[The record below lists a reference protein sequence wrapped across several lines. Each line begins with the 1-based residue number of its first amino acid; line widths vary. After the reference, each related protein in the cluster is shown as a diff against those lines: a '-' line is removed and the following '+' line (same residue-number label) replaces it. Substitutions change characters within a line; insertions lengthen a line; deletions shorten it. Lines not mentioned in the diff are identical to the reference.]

1 MTERA
6 GGRAAESR
14 SGHRSPERRD
24 ADRLLLRAAAHGGPW
39 LGLLAAAAVALA
51 AAETAFPA
59 LLGHTIDAVLR
70 HRGSSTWL
78 LATAVLVGAL
88 VLLDALEE
96 VAAGASAA
104 RSTAWLRTLLL
115 RHVLDLGTRATA
127 RAGAGDLV
135 GRLVGNCAQA
145 GRSGQVAVRAGAA
158 LIPAIGGPVGLALI
172 DPWLCV
178 TFLAGV
184 PVLLLLLRTLAR
196 DAQELA
202 ERYLT
207 VQGEIAARL
216 VDALRGV
223 RTIAAAGTID
233 REAARV
239 LEPLPE
245 LHRHGMGIWRAQ
257 MRISAQDGLLVALLE
272 VAVLAVAGLELMHG
286 RISAGELL
294 AAAQYVL
301 LGATMG
307 SALSS
312 VTALARSRA
321 AAGRL
326 AQLLRTEPPAYGR
339 QRLPPGGGRLELRG
353 VTVHDGARSTLRDV
367 SLVVAPGTLL
377 AVVGPSGAGKSLL
390 SAVAGR
396 LLDPDEGEVL
406 LDGVPLAQLARAE
419 LRGAIGYGFERP
431 ALIGDTVADA
441 IAFGTCR
448 PPARELH
455 AAARAA
461 RAHDFICRLQ
471 RRYRTPL
478 REAPMSG
485 GQLQRLGLARTFAH
499 AGRVLLLDDIAAS
512 LDTVT
517 EHHIAEALTGALRDR
532 TRIVVAHRASTAARA
547 HTVVWLEEGA
557 VRAGGTHAELWQL
570 PGYRAL
576 FAPDA
581 VAAHDGR
588 AA

>member
-1 MTERA
+1 MSKRA
-6 GGRAAESR
+6 GGRSGVVR
-14 SGHRSPERRD
+14 SGRRPPQRRA
-24 ADRLLLRAAAHGGPW
+24 ADRLLLSVGLHGGPW
-39 LGLLAAAAVALA
+39 LALLALAAVLLAAAEV
-51 AAETAFPA
+51 AFPA
-59 LLGHTIDAVLR
+59 VLGHTIDAVLH
-70 HRGSSTWL
+70 HRGSHAWL
-78 LATAVLVGAL
+78 LAAAAL
-88 VLLDALEE
+88 VAALAVLDALEE
-96 VAAGASAA
+96 VAAGSATA
-104 RSTAWLRTLLL
+104 RATAWLRNLVL
-115 RHVLDLGTRATA
+115 RHVLALGTRATA
-127 RAGAGDLV
+127 VGGTGDLV
-135 GRLVGNCAQA
+135 GRVVGNCSQA
-145 GRSGQVAVRAGAA
+145 GRTGPVAVRAAAA

-172 DPWLCV
+172 DPWLCL

-196 DAQELA
+196 DAQDLA
-202 ERYLT
+202 ERYLA
-207 VQGEIAARL
+207 VQGDIAGRL
-216 VDALRGV
+216 VEALRGV
-223 RTIAAAGTID
+223 RTIAAAGTLD
-233 REAARV
+233 READRV

-312 VTALARSRA
+312 VTAVARSRA
-321 AAGRL
+321 AAGRI
-326 AQLLRTEPPAYGR
+326 AELLSAEPVAYG
-339 QRLPPGGGRLELRG
+339 QEALPRGGGRLELRG
-353 VTVHDGARSTLRDV
+353 VTARDGALRDV
-367 SLVVAPGTLL
+367 SLVVPPGTLL

-390 SAVAGR
+390 AAVAGR
-396 LLDPDEGEVL
+396 LVDPGEGEVL
-406 LDGVPLAQLARAE
+406 LDGVPLRRLSRGE
-419 LRGAIGYGFERP
+419 LRRAIGYGFERP

-441 IAFGTCR
+441 IGFGADR

-461 RAHDFICRLQ
+461 RADDFIARLG

-485 GQLQRLGLARTFAH
+485 GQLQRVGLARAFAH

-517 EHHIAEALTGALRDR
+517 EHHITEALTGSLRDR
-532 TRIVVAHRASTAARA
+532 TRVVVAHRASTAARA
-547 HTVVWLEEGA
+547 DAVIWLEDGA
-557 VRAGGTHAELWQL
+557 VRAAGTHAELWRL

-576 FAPDA
+576 FAPD
-581 VAAHDGR
+581 VAGR